1 MIEAAADFTPL
12 FIDTL
17 QDLTL
22 TRRFGEQYGSY
33 PVLRIIDLTGR
44 DRAPRIDGN
53 RVAGR
58 IPVEQILAQLAAARQ
73 EQRKS
78 SEDVSRGR

>member
-22 TRRFGEQYGSY
+22 TRRFGEQVGSY
-33 PVLRIIDLTGR
+33 PVLRIIDLSGR
-44 DRAPRIDGN
+44 DRAPRLDGN

-78 SEDVSRGR
+78 NGGASGER